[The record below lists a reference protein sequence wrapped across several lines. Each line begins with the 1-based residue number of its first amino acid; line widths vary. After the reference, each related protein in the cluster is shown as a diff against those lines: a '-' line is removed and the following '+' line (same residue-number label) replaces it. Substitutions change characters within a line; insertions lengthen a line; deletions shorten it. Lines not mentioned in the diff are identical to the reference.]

1 MICTIYKGNTLLT
14 GFSSTII
21 DHLQAH
27 CLKHRKYALAYY
39 YFDFNEPTKQK
50 AANFLSSVLAQ
61 LCSQCSVLPDGVRR
75 LHQRCNDGNQ
85 RPTSKDLLTA
95 LIASLEGFEDAFV
108 VADAL
113 DECPKDND
121 EREELLNILKI
132 IHGWANSSLH
142 LLITSRR
149 ETDIESAIAPL
160 LCLPAIS
167 IGDAQVDTD
176 IRIYVKSELEAL
188 SKQKKWPRD
197 LVIEV
202 EETLVRG
209 ATGM

>member
-1 MICTIYKGNTLLT
+1 MG
-14 GFSSTII
+14 
-21 DHLQAH
+21 
-27 CLKHRKYALAYY
+27 
-39 YFDFNEPTKQK
+39 
-50 AANFLSSVLAQ
+50 
-61 LCSQCSVLPDGVRR
+61 
-75 LHQRCNDGNQ
+75 
-85 RPTSKDLLTA
+85 
-95 LIASLEGFEDAFV
+95 SLEGFEDAFV

-142 LLITSRR
+142 LLTTSRR
-149 ETDIESAIAPL
+149 ETDIESALAPL
-160 LCLPAIS
+160 LYLPAIS
-167 IGDAQVDTD
+167 IGDPQVDAD

-188 SKQKKWPRD
+188 SKQKRWPRD

-202 EETLVRG
+202 EEKLVRG